1 MGTALVGF
9 IHEGITFFPHNCSN
23 SMKYSRPGEGVAEYR
38 REIITAASKL
48 FPLPLSLFFPRDGK
62 YPLVFS
68 SDDTCGLR
76 QARNPT
82 PSRRLLRAPLSTT
95 GSNSQWAEIRV
106 AILPGRSSGLFP
118 LNRKTFITCV
128 FDLN

>member
-48 FPLPLSLFFPRDGK
+48 FPLPLSLFFPRWKVSFGIFLRRHLR
-62 YPLVFS
+62 PAAGTQ
-68 SDDTCGLR
+68 SDSFPPPPACTTEHDWQQQSVGGDQSGDITR
-76 QARNPT
+76 KIFWEV
-82 PSRRLLRAPLSTT
+82 PSEQEDLHH
-95 GSNSQWAEIRV
+95 V
-106 AILPGRSSGLFP
+106 
-118 LNRKTFITCV
+118 CV
-128 FDLN
+128 